1 MSEKYQK
8 HHTLVVDASVV
19 LALLLRTKEAGKVR
33 DKIITHNGHLAAPHL
48 LDVEITEVLHRCCNA
63 GELTPERARCA
74 LSDLADL
81 PIHRYAHQSYLEWI
95 WDRRDE
101 VTIADGVYLA
111 LARFLSVPLLTL
123 DDRLRGLPE
132 VELVD

>member
-1 MSEKYQK
+1 MK

-19 LALLLRTKEAGKVR
+19 LALLLKTPEADR
-33 DKIITHNGHLAAPHL
+33 IREKIIRHNGHLAAPHL
-48 LDVEITEVLHRCCNA
+48 LDVEITEILHRCCEA
-63 GELTPERARCA
+63 GELTPDRARKA
-74 LSDLADL
+74 LSDLEDL

-111 LARFLSVPLLTL
+111 LARFLAVPLLTL
-123 DDRLRGLPE
+123 DERLRGLPE
-132 VELVD
+132 VELVE